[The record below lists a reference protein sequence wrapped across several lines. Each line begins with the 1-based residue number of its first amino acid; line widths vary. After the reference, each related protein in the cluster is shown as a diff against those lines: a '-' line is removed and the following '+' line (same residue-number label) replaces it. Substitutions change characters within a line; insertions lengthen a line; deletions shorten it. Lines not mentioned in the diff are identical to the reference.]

1 MTDDK
6 VEKKSNVAAA
16 FGYDP
21 NQKLPETPKLNQS
34 SLWVVVHTI
43 RQRATE
49 PAQQSGQHIEHTHT
63 LSLYLFTCRKILS
76 PWTFR
81 RTGNLQKKKSQY

>member
-34 SLWVVVHTI
+34 
-43 RQRATE
+43 E
-49 PAQQSGQHIEHTHT
+49 SGDVMVNFQLQT
-63 LSLYLFTCRKILS
+63 LET
-76 PWTFR
+76 
-81 RTGNLQKKKSQY
+81 